1 VKPGFSLILAAAL
14 LASPAAGATL
24 SVEGAV
30 SPAWVERAGSTDRVP
45 LEVGMSLQNQDRIVT
60 GAGSRALLKLADG
73 SAVKLGENAVVNLD
87 GLAEKRDDRARR
99 LVTASLDVV
108 RGAFRFTT
116 GIFSRQAFER
126 DVRIRVATVTAGI
139 RGTDLWGRS
148 DDQRDLVCLIEG
160 RISVGH
166 AQTGEIT
173 MSEPLAFFVAPRQQ
187 APLPV
192 GKVDAAQLR
201 QWAAETELDAVAGG
215 ARRRGR
221 FRVEVSTAP
230 DQQAALRDYDAV
242 RRAGYPAV
250 IQPVKSAAAV
260 EYRVRIVNLHSER
273 DAQSVAGKV
282 KALGL
287 AQATVAR

>member
-1 VKPGFSLILAAAL
+1 MSLLFLAAL
-14 LASPAAGATL
+14 LIAPAADATL

-30 SPAWVERAGSTDRVP
+30 SPAWVERAGSTERVP
-45 LEVGMSLQNQDRIVT
+45 LEVGMTLRNQDRVVT

-87 GLAEKRDDRARR
+87 GLAEKQSDRARK
-99 LVTASLDVV
+99 LVMASLDVA

-116 GIFSRQAFER
+116 GIFSRQAFDR

-139 RGTDLWGRS
+139 RGTDLWGKS
-148 DDQRDLVCLIEG
+148 DDQRDLVCLLEG
-160 RISVGH
+160 RISVSH

-192 GKVDAAQLR
+192 GKADAAQMQL
-201 QWAAETELDAVAGG
+201 WAAETELGTVAGG
-215 ARRRGR
+215 AQRGGR
-221 FRVEVSTAP
+221 FRVEVGTAP

-242 RRAGYPAV
+242 RRGDFRP
-250 IQPVKSAAAV
+250 
-260 EYRVRIVNLHSER
+260 
-273 DAQSVAGKV
+273 
-282 KALGL
+282 
-287 AQATVAR
+287 

>member
-1 VKPGFSLILAAAL
+1 M
-14 LASPAAGATL
+14 TL
-24 SVEGAV
+24 
-30 SPAWVERAGSTDRVP
+30 R
-45 LEVGMSLQNQDRIVT
+45 NQDRVVT

-73 SAVKLGENAVVNLD
+73 SAVKLGENATVNLD
-87 GLAEKRDDRARR
+87 GLAEKQGGRARK
-99 LVTASLDVV
+99 LVTASLDVA

-116 GIFSRQAFER
+116 GVFSRQAFER

-139 RGTDLWGRS
+139 RGTDLWGKS
-148 DDQRDLVCLIEG
+148 DDQRDLVCLLEG
-160 RISVGH
+160 RISVSH

-192 GKVDAAQLR
+192 GKADVAQMQ
-201 QWAAETELDAVAGG
+201 QWAAETELGTVAGG
-215 ARRRGR
+215 ARRGGR

-230 DQQAALRDYDAV
+230 DQQAALRDYDVV
-242 RRAGYPAV
+242 RRAGYPAA

-260 EYRVRIVNLHSER
+260 EYRVRIVNLLSER
-273 DAQSVAGKV
+273 DAQAVAEKV

-287 AQATVAR
+287 ANAAVGP

>member
-1 VKPGFSLILAAAL
+1 MKPGLSLIFLAAL
-14 LASPAAGATL
+14 LMAPAAGATL

-30 SPAWVERAGSTDRVP
+30 SPAWVERAGSAERVP
-45 LEVGMSLQNQDRIVT
+45 LEVGMTLRNQDRVVT

-87 GLAEKRDDRARR
+87 GLGEKQGERARR
-99 LVTASLDVV
+99 LVTASLDVA

-139 RGTDLWGRS
+139 RGTDLWGKS
-148 DDQRDLVCLIEG
+148 DDQRDLVCLLEG
-160 RISVGH
+160 RISVSH

-192 GKVDAAQLR
+192 GKVDMAQMR
-201 QWAAETELDAVAGG
+201 QWAAETELGTVTGG
-215 ARRRGR
+215 AQRGGR

-260 EYRVRIVNLHSER
+260 EYRVRIVNLLSER
-273 DAQSVAGKV
+273 DAQAVVEKV
-282 KALGL
+282 KALGIGS
-287 AQATVAR
+287 AAVGR

>member
-1 VKPGFSLILAAAL
+1 MKPGFSLIFLAAL
-14 LASPAAGATL
+14 LMAPAAGATL

-30 SPAWVERAGSTDRVP
+30 SPAWVERAGSTERFP
-45 LEVGMSLQNQDRIVT
+45 LEVGMTLRNQDRVVT

-87 GLAEKRDDRARR
+87 GLAEKQNERARR
-99 LVTASLDVV
+99 LVTASLDVA

-126 DVRIRVATVTAGI
+126 DVKIRVATVTAGI
-139 RGTDLWGRS
+139 RGTDLWGKS
-148 DDQRDLVCLIEG
+148 DDQRDLVCLLEG
-160 RISVGH
+160 RISVSH

-192 GKVDAAQLR
+192 GKADAAQMQ
-201 QWAAETELDAVAGG
+201 QWAAETELGTVAGG
-215 ARRRGR
+215 AQRGGR

-242 RRAGYPAV
+242 RRAGFPAV
-250 IQPVKSAAAV
+250 IQPVKGAAAA
-260 EYRVRIVNLHSER
+260 EYRVRIVNLLSER
-273 DAQSVAGKV
+273 DAQAVAEKV

-287 AQATVAR
+287 AGAAVGK